1 MIKPTDETRK
11 KKTFHGN
18 RWRAWKLFR
27 YIRFYLARLDDSNVV
42 QIYRKSVLSKFLRC
56 AVNIHSIFDKE
67 KFSLGARWQDTLR
80 KGLWNFTASRRALK
94 IIRYLWFYLAQL
106 DDSNAEIVQIYR
118 KSDLLK
124 FLRCAVNIHLIFDR
138 EKLALGTRW
147 QDNWE
152 SSLKFHG
159 MPASFEKYSIS
170 LVLFGTIGWFKHWN
184 SPYLEKECFIEVLTM
199 CR

>member
-1 MIKPTDETRK
+1 MIQT
-11 KKTFHGN
+11 
-18 RWRAWKLFR
+18 
-27 YIRFYLARLDDSNVV
+27 
-42 QIYRKSVLSKFLRC
+42 LSKFTERVFYRSSYDAPLTF
-56 AVNIHSIFDKE
+56 IQFLTKKE
-67 KFSLGARWQDTLR
+67 

-94 IIRYLWFYLAQL
+94 SIRYLWFYLAQL

-138 EKLALGTRW
+138 EKLALDTRW
-147 QDNWE
+147 QDNWQ

-170 LVLFGTIGWFKHWN
+170 LVLFGTIGWFKRWN
-184 SPYLEKECFIEVLTM
+184 SSNLQKKWFIEVLTL
-199 CR
+199 RR